1 MRYLMLVLSTP
12 DTPAEPGNV
21 PEIEDWV
28 RDTYGTGRAILGDRL
43 RPPSDVVGVQVRSG
57 EVVVTDGP
65 FSETKEVIAGFDVLE
80 APDLDEAIKIAAAH
94 PVAHTGAVELR
105 PFWPLELDSEAA
117 ATEPDAEA
125 GVR

>member
-12 DTPAEPGNV
+12 DAPAEPVNV

-43 RPPSDVVGVQVRSG
+43 RPPADAVGVQVRSG

-65 FSETKEVIAGFDVLE
+65 FSETKEVIAGFDILE
-80 APDLDEAIKIAAAH
+80 APDLDEAIRIAAAH
-94 PVAHTGAVELR
+94 PMAHTGAVELR
-105 PFWPLELDSEAA
+105 PFWPLELDSGVAA
-117 ATEPDAEA
+117 AGSDTEA
-125 GVR
+125 G

>member
-12 DTPAEPGNV
+12 DAPADPGNV

-43 RPPSDVVGVQVRSG
+43 RPPADAVGVQVRTG

-80 APDLDEAIKIAAAH
+80 APDLDEAIRIAAAH
-94 PVAHTGAVELR
+94 PMAHTGAVELR
-105 PFWPLELDSEAA
+105 PFWPLDLDGG
-117 ATEPDAEA
+117 AEDQ
-125 GVR
+125 G